1 MSDGQCD
8 ECGESV
14 DLSDLDVE
22 AFEITGG
29 AILCPMCAEA
39 VFEEAPDA

>member
-1 MSDGQCD
+1 VSEGLCD

-14 DLSDLDVE
+14 DLSDVNVE

-29 AILCPMCAEA
+29 EILCPMCAEA